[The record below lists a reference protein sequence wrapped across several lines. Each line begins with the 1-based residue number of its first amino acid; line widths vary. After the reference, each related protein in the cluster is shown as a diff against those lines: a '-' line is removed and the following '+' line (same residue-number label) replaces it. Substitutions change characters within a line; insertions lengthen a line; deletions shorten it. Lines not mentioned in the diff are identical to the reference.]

1 VSTADMPRPGQAHVV
16 ITQESIAAVN
26 SLVRD
31 YVWTVCVTQILSPMY
46 HSSIYNIYV
55 HLN

>member
-1 VSTADMPRPGQAHVV
+1 
-16 ITQESIAAVN
+16 
-26 SLVRD
+26 
-31 YVWTVCVTQILSPMY
+31 LSMY